1 VSLRRE
7 ARPLPFILL
16 IAALLPQPL
25 PAAEV
30 HGAHHAAVA
39 SASAEASA
47 AGMEVLQS
55 GGNAFDAAVAVAAA
69 LVVTE
74 PSGSGLTGGGFFLL
88 HRASD
93 GTDRMIDAR
102 ETAPSQA
109 RREMFL
115 DAAGEPIPGLSTDS
129 ALAAGIPGEP
139 AGLALLAAK
148 YGRLSV
154 AQDLAPALRLA
165 RDGFALPAR
174 LRGGIDGRH
183 AQFAADPQIA
193 RNFLDGGNVPAVG
206 TIIRQPELAQ
216 TLQRLARDGFGAFY
230 HGELAGQLVAAV
242 RAQGGIWTEQDLAQY
257 HAIERDPI
265 VGHYRGARIV
275 SASLPSSGGTCL
287 IEALNILAQ
296 FDLRHVDSAHRKH
309 LIIEAL
315 RRAYRDRA
323 LYLGD
328 PDVQAVPVKLLTDPA
343 YAAGLAASIRT
354 DRATPSEALPGIG
367 AGAMQGPQTTHFS
380 VLDRDGNRVAATL
393 TLNFGFGSG
402 RMLAGTGLF
411 LNDEMDDF
419 SIKPGVPNG
428 YGLVGE
434 EANAIAPGKRMLSSS
449 TPLFVE
455 SGRRLLIAGSPGGSL
470 IISMGLLATLDF
482 LDGADA
488 TQIVGAPRFH
498 HQYLPDVVRYEPGAL
513 SDAELKWLGDIGHT
527 LQVSSRR
534 WGNMQVIVADQ
545 GSGAVQAAADPR
557 GDGAALV
564 Q

>member
-1 VSLRRE
+1 VTPGLA
-7 ARPLPFILL
+7 ARPLFSILL

-25 PAAEV
+25 AAANS
-30 HGAHHAAVA
+30 AHHAAVA

-74 PSGSGLTGGGFFLL
+74 PSGSGLTGGGFILL
-88 HRASD
+88 HKASD
-93 GTDRMIDAR
+93 NTDHLIDAR

-109 RREMFL
+109 RPGMFL

-139 AGLALLAAK
+139 AGLALLSSK

-174 LRGGIDGRH
+174 LRGAIEAH
-183 AQFAADPQIA
+183 TEFAADPQIA
-193 RNFLDGGNVPAVG
+193 RNFLDGGKVPAVG

-216 TLQRLARDGFGAFY
+216 TLQRLARDGFGSFY

-242 RAQGGIWTEQDLAQY
+242 RAQGGIWTEQDLARY
-257 HAIERDPI
+257 HAIEREPI
-265 VGHYRGARIV
+265 VGHYHGAKIV
-275 SASLPSSGGTCL
+275 SASLPSAGGTCL

-296 FDLRHVDSAHRKH
+296 FDLQHASSAERKH

-315 RRAYRDRA
+315 RRVYRDRA

-328 PDVQAVPVKLLTDPA
+328 PDVQAVPVKMLTDPA

-367 AGAMQGPQTTHFS
+367 AAAQGPQTTHFS

-428 YGLVGE
+428 YGLVGAD
-434 EANAIAPGKRMLSSS
+434 ANAIAPGKRMLSST
-449 TPLFVE
+449 TPMFVE
-455 SGRRLLIAGSPGGSL
+455 SGQRVLIAGSPGGSL
-470 IISMGLLATLDF
+470 IISMGLLATLNF

-498 HQYLPDVVRYEPGAL
+498 HQYLPDVVRYEPGAI
-513 SDAELKWLGDIGHT
+513 SDAELKWLADIGHT

-545 GSGAVQAAADPR
+545 ESGAVQAAADPR

>member
-1 VSLRRE
+1 VTPGLA
-7 ARPLPFILL
+7 ARPLLFILL
-16 IAALLPQPL
+16 IAALLPPPL
-25 PAAEV
+25 AAANS
-30 HGAHHAAVA
+30 AHHAAVA
-39 SASAEASA
+39 SASADASA
-47 AGMEVLQS
+47 AGMEVLQA
-55 GGNAFDAAVAVAAA
+55 GGNAFDAAVAVAVA
-69 LVVTE
+69 LAVTE
-74 PSGSGLTGGGFFLL
+74 PSGSGLTGGGFILL

-93 GTDRMIDAR
+93 GTDHVIDAR

-109 RREMFL
+109 RPGMFL
-115 DAAGEPIPGLSTDS
+115 DAQGEPIPGLSTDS

-139 AGLALLAAK
+139 AGLALLSSK

-174 LRGGIDGRH
+174 LRGGIEAH
-183 AQFAADPQIA
+183 AEFAADPQIA
-193 RNFLDGGNVPAVG
+193 RNFLDGGKVPAVG
-206 TIIRQPELAQ
+206 TIIRQPELAR
-216 TLQRLARDGFGAFY
+216 TLQKLARDGFGSFY

-257 HAIERDPI
+257 HAIEREPI
-265 VGHYRGARIV
+265 VGRYHGATIV
-275 SASLPSSGGTCL
+275 SASLPSAGGTCL

-296 FDLRHVDSAHRKH
+296 FDLQHVNSAVRKH

-315 RRAYRDRA
+315 RRVYRDRA

-328 PDVQAVPVKLLTDPA
+328 PDVQAVPVKMLTDPA

-354 DRATPSEALPGIG
+354 DRATPSAALPGIG
-367 AGAMQGPQTTHFS
+367 AAAQGPQTTHFS

-428 YGLVGE
+428 YGLVGAD
-434 EANAIAPGKRMLSSS
+434 ANAIAPGKRMLSST
-449 TPLFVE
+449 TPMFVE
-455 SGRRLLIAGSPGGSL
+455 SGQRVLIAGSPGGSL
-470 IISMGLLATLDF
+470 IISMGLLATLSF

-488 TQIVGAPRFH
+488 TQIVGVPRFH

-513 SDAELKWLGDIGHT
+513 SDAEVKWLGDIGHT

-534 WGNMQVIVADQ
+534 WGNMQAIVADQ